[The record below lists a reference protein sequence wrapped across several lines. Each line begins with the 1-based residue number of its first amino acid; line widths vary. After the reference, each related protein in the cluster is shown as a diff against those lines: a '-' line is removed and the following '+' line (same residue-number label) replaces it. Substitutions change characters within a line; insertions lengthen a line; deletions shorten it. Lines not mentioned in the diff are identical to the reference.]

1 VTANP
6 GLNSATEFT
15 EPTAGPTTRRLYRSR
30 TNRTFSGVCGGIAE
44 HFGSDPTAVRLL
56 TVLVAVFTGFIPML
70 VLYLIAAIVLPDGP
84 GTAVPAAS
92 TGGGQG
98 ALVIGFL
105 LLAFGF
111 AALANEWLRV
121 DWDLLWPL
129 AVIAIGGGFL
139 VAAWRR

>member
-1 VTANP
+1 MNANP
-6 GLNSATEFT
+6 GLNMATEFS
-15 EPTAGPTTRRLYRSR
+15 EPAGSSTRRLYRSR

-56 TVLVAVFTGFIPML
+56 TVLIAVFTGFVPML

-84 GTAVPAAS
+84 GTAAAPAA
-92 TGGGQG
+92 GIGAGQG
-98 ALVIGFL
+98 TLIVGFVF
-105 LLAFGF
+105 LAVGF

-121 DWDLLWPL
+121 DWDLLWPI